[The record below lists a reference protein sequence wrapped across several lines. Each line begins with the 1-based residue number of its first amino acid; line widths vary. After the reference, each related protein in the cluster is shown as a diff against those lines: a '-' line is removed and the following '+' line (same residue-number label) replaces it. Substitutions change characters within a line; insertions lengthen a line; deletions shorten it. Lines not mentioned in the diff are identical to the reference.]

1 MTSISTKNYE
11 NLKGPG
17 VMTLLMMKTNKKKY
31 KDHLQEYCD
40 NIIYKQP
47 FSPKVKV
54 ADLNVY
60 AFSLLR

>member
-1 MTSISTKNYE
+1 
-11 NLKGPG
+11 
-17 VMTLLMMKTNKKKY
+17 MTLLMMKTNKKKY

-54 ADLNVY
+54 ADFNVY

>member
-1 MTSISTKNYE
+1 
-11 NLKGPG
+11 
-17 VMTLLMMKTNKKKY
+17 MTLLMMKTNKKKY

-60 AFSLLR
+60 AFSLLMGADRNMYTYSF